1 MGARKQLEMQG
12 APVQLGQLQT
22 SLTLT
27 RTGHQSSDILA
38 EASDVSAARHVYGLS
53 SGAIANE
60 GPSER
65 RGFLPLLLLVVG
77 LAVATTWFV
86 AVPALDTQ
94 PRAERSCEVFVVG
107 KGSTRCVAKPTAEAL
122 LAAQQ
127 RSGRAKR

>member
-1 MGARKQLEMQG
+1 M
-12 APVQLGQLQT
+12 
-22 SLTLT
+22 
-27 RTGHQSSDILA
+27 
-38 EASDVSAARHVYGLS
+38 SAARHAYGLS